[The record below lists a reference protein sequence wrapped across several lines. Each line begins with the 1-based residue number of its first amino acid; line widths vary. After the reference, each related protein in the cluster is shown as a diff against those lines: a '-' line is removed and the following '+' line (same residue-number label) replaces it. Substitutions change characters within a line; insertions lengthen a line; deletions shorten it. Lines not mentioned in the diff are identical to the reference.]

1 MIGWLVAVATAA
13 ATNSVLGGVV
23 VLSTDYRKIM
33 SMLLERRSY
42 REVVAAAG
50 CSHQTVAAAKKQ
62 LGERMLTYDR
72 LAQLSD
78 ADIAAMFPDGRSRV
92 RAEYLEPEFSKV
104 VASFKKNQHY
114 TLLQGWRAY
123 TGKPSE
129 LRKYGYSQYCAL
141 FNGYV
146 KKHDLTAV
154 LKHTPG
160 RTMFIDWAG
169 DTIDLVDA
177 VTGAVTKAYLFVTV
191 LPYSGYLWC
200 RAFTDMRMPSWIAG
214 HVGAFEFYGGVP
226 QLLIPDNALT
236 ATHRKAR
243 GDASRWVTDRY
254 QQLADHYGTSV
265 LPTRVRSPKQKAA
278 VESGVNVVNK
288 RVIGYLAE
296 DVWTTLDDL
305 NDAITERV
313 REINHDI
320 RRVDGSTRWERFDE
334 EEAALLGPLAADGF
348 TEVEWK
354 EAKVQRNSH
363 ITCDSQ
369 YYSVPHAY
377 AGRLLRVR
385 LTETKITVFDGQEI
399 VREHALLVGRKGLY
413 STEAAHLPVEYRNVD
428 GLWSRAWFLQ
438 RARAFGPATVQV
450 IEHLL
455 GRRQVEAQGFL
466 DCQNVLETLGKRN
479 KQRLEAACQQ
489 LINAGVA
496 PSYTALK
503 RVMAA
508 IDSDTK
514 KPAKV
519 RPAASNRKPKF
530 VPVESSEGAP
540 DAPSGAYIRGADYY
554 RRLDE
559 ARGS

>member
-1 MIGWLVAVATAA
+1 M
-13 ATNSVLGGVV
+13 
-23 VLSTDYRKIM
+23 STDYRKIM
-33 SMLLERRSY
+33 NLLLERRSY
-42 REVVAAAG
+42 REIVAMLGCAPKSVAA
-50 CSHQTVAAAKKQ
+50 SKKQ
-62 LGERMLTYDR
+62 LDEQNLTIDR
-72 LAQLSD
+72 LAQLTD
-78 ADIAAMFPDGRSRV
+78 QEVAALFPDGRSRV

-114 TLLQGWRAY
+114 TLLQGWRTY

-141 FNGYV
+141 FSEYV

-160 RTMFIDWAG
+160 RTLFIDWAG

-177 VTGAVTKAYLFVTV
+177 VTGSVTKAYLFVTV

-236 ATHRKAR
+236 ATHRKER

-313 REINHDI
+313 HEINHEI
-320 RRVDGSTRWERFDE
+320 RRVDGSTRWERFSE
-334 EEAALLGPLAADGF
+334 EEAALLGPLAVDGF

-369 YYSVPHAY
+369 HYSVPHAY

-385 LTETKITVFDGQEI
+385 LTASKITVFDGHQI
-399 VREHALLVGRKGLY
+399 VCEHARLMGRKGLY
-413 STEAAHLPVEYRNVD
+413 STEPAHLPVEYRGID
-428 GLWSRAWFLQ
+428 GLWSREWFLQ
-438 RARAFGPATVQV
+438 RARAFGPATTQT
-450 IEHLL
+450 IEELL
-455 GRRQVEAQGFL
+455 HRRQVEAQGFL
-466 DCQNVLETLGKRN
+466 DCQNVLDTLGKRN

-489 LINAGVA
+489 LIQAGVA

-503 RVMAA
+503 RVMAV
-508 IDSDTK
+508 IDSDEK
-514 KPAKV
+514 KPAQV
-519 RPAASNRKPKF
+519 RPAASSRKPRF
-530 VPVESSEGAP
+530 VPVESSEGAS
-540 DAPSGAYIRGADYY
+540 DAPSGAYIRGAGYY
-554 RRLDE
+554 RRLE
-559 ARGS
+559 EERGR

>member
-1 MIGWLVAVATAA
+1 MNL
-13 ATNSVLGGVV
+13 
-23 VLSTDYRKIM
+23 
-33 SMLLERRSY
+33 LLERRSY
-42 REVVAAAG
+42 REIVAMLG
-50 CSHQTVAAAKKQ
+50 CAPKSVAAAKKQ
-62 LGERMLTYDR
+62 LEAQNLTIDR
-72 LAQLSD
+72 LAQLTD
-78 ADIAAMFPDGRSRV
+78 QEVTALFPDGRSRV
-92 RAEYLEPEFSKV
+92 RAEYFEPEFSKV

-114 TLLQGWRAY
+114 TLLQGWRTY
-123 TGKPSE
+123 TGKPSG

-141 FNGYV
+141 FSEYV

-177 VTGAVTKAYLFVTV
+177 VTGSATKAYLFVTV

-200 RAFTDMRMPSWIAG
+200 QAFTDMRMPSWIAG
-214 HVGAFEFYGGVP
+214 HVGAFEFYDGVP

-236 ATHRKAR
+236 ATHRKER

-313 REINHDI
+313 REINHEI

-334 EEAALLGPLAADGF
+334 EEAALLGPVAVDGF

-385 LTETKITVFDGQEI
+385 LTANKITVFDGQVI
-399 VREHALLVGRKGLY
+399 VCEHARLMGRKGLY
-413 STEAAHLPVEYRNVD
+413 STEPAHLPVEYRNVD
-428 GLWSRAWFLQ
+428 GLWSREWFLQ
-438 RARAFGPATVQV
+438 RARAFGPATTQT
-450 IEHLL
+450 IEELL
-455 GRRQVEAQGFL
+455 ARRQVEAQGFL
-466 DCQNVLETLGKRN
+466 DCQNVLDTLGKRN

-489 LINAGVA
+489 LIQAGVA

-503 RVMAA
+503 RVMAV
-508 IDSDTK
+508 IDSDEK
-514 KPAKV
+514 KPGKP
-519 RPAASNRKPKF
+519 RPAASSRKPRF
-530 VPVESSEGAP
+530 VPVESSEGAS

-554 RRLDE
+554 RRLE
-559 ARGS
+559 EERGR

>member
-1 MIGWLVAVATAA
+1 M
-13 ATNSVLGGVV
+13 
-23 VLSTDYRKIM
+23 STDYRRIM
-33 SMLLERRSY
+33 NLLLERRSY
-42 REVVAAAG
+42 REIESLLG
-50 CSHQTVAAAKKQ
+50 CSPKSVAAAKKQ
-62 LGERMLTYDR
+62 LDEHHITADR
-72 LAQLSD
+72 LAQLTDTELS
-78 ADIAAMFPDGRSRV
+78 ALFPDGRSRV
-92 RAEYLEPEFSKV
+92 RAEYLEPDFGKV

-114 TLLQGWRAY
+114 TLLQGWRSY
-123 TGKPSE
+123 TGITSV

-141 FNGYV
+141 FSEHV

-160 RTMFIDWAG
+160 RTVFIDWAG
-169 DTIDLVDA
+169 DTIELVDA
-177 VTGAVTKAYLFVTV
+177 VTGETTKAYLFVTV

-200 RAFTDMRMPSWIAG
+200 HAFTDMRMPAWIAG

-236 ATHRKAR
+236 ATHRR
-243 GDASRWVTDRY
+243 QQGDPSRWVTERY

-296 DVWTTLDDL
+296 DVWTTLADL

-313 REINHDI
+313 HEINHDI
-320 RRVDGSTRWERFDE
+320 RRVDGSTRWERFTE
-334 EEAALLGPLAADGF
+334 EEAELLGPLAVDGF
-348 TEVEWK
+348 SEVEWK

-377 AGRLLRVR
+377 AGRLLRAR
-385 LTETKITVFDGQEI
+385 LTASKITVFDGQQI
-399 VREHALLVGRKGLY
+399 VCEHARLTGRKGLY
-413 STEAAHLPVEYRNVD
+413 STERVHLPIEYRDMD
-428 GLWSRAWFLQ
+428 GLWSRDWFLQ
-438 RARAFGPATVQV
+438 RARKFGPATTRV
-450 IEHLL
+450 IEELL

-489 LINAGVA
+489 VINAGVT
-496 PSYTALK
+496 PSYSGLK

-508 IDSDTK
+508 IDSDEK
-514 KPAKV
+514 KPV
-519 RPAASNRKPKF
+519 IPRRAASNRKPVF
-530 VPVESSEGAP
+530 VPVDDSADATPSSTAATPAGV
-540 DAPSGAYIRGADYY
+540 YIRGADYY

-559 ARGS
+559 ERGR